1 MQVGKELA
9 LGSMIG
15 TTKVEKRQDFDWA
28 TLEEK
33 EQKHVIIFS
42 TVLRPKS
49 DQAIPC
55 GCLLPPSLAFLDPSA
70 AGQ

>member
-1 MQVGKELA
+1 MQVGEKLT

-15 TTKVEKRQDFDWA
+15 TTKVEKRQDFDWT

-33 EQKHVIIFS
+33 EQKHVILFS
-42 TVLRPKS
+42 KVVRPKS
-49 DQAIPC
+49 DQGSPWV
-55 GCLLPPSLAFLDPSA
+55 CLLPPSLAFLDPGA

>member
-1 MQVGKELA
+1 MQVGEKLT

-15 TTKVEKRQDFDWA
+15 TTKVEKRQDFNWT

-33 EQKHVIIFS
+33 EQKHVILFS
-42 TVLRPKS
+42 KALRPKS
-49 DQAIPC
+49 DQGSLC
-55 GCLLPPSLAFLDPSA
+55 GCLLPPSPAFLDPSA